1 MSRRPGVVGLLGL
14 ALLLLVQGGLA
25 QTLRVTTWSLQTPGT
40 GTNAAAANTNGIR
53 IPAAAAAL
61 KKLNPDVILLQQV
74 PDWAMCEELAEAL
87 KPAKYRVVTCSAFRD
102 ARGALRKQQAAI
114 LAKTGARPYF
124 SWSDIWRNRG
134 IQPLPGGFAFAA
146 LKIGQQR
153 IGLFSVQAAAAGGA
167 PAAKQQTPPTKQP
180 NPATPQE
187 RMAVTI
193 EQLLAQVGSISHW
206 ATNRVQG
213 IIVGGTFGLA
223 AGQDMALHDAPL
235 QLLQDAGFSD
245 AFEDAPAA
253 ARTTVRGKPGPVAD
267 YLFTLP
273 ASCTTNP
280 SVLRVQVSRRFPVTC
295 DVQLGLLTAALS
307 PVTVPASLPPPI
319 NAPVVQPVLPAI
331 SQTAT
336 AAPPVAPLSLLAPT
350 NAPKA
355 QAQAP
360 PPPQH
365 SKLSPQLLWIIS
377 TNLGLVALAA
387 TAVLLAWRRKSRL
400 PRPPALLTAGDEA
413 PSAYTV
419 VMGTRSAA
427 ESSSPGPRPAPAAA
441 PVIHIESPG
450 STHTETEALRR
461 RALAAE
467 QEAERAKALIRDGL
481 LPDLRNWLKHKLAHK
496 LITDRARMLE
506 TQQTAMRQAAA
517 VEQRLARLE
526 QQIQQQNR
534 SYVERIEQLTR
545 ELLVAKEE
553 NRELILARI
562 VMVKAEMAAARD
574 RLIAQEQAE
583 PGGGD

>member
-419 VMGTRSAA
+419 VMGTRTPPNPARPAPGPRRQPPRSFTSNRRAQRTRKPKPCAGAPWRLSRRPNAPKRSSATA
-427 ESSSPGPRPAPAAA
+427 SFLTCGTGSSISWPTSSSPTAHACWRRSKPPCARRPPSSSAWPASSSRSSSRTAVTSSASSNSPANSWSPRKRT
-441 PVIHIESPG
+441 G
-450 STHTETEALRR
+450 S
-461 RALAAE
+461 
-467 QEAERAKALIRDGL
+467 
-481 LPDLRNWLKHKLAHK
+481 
-496 LITDRARMLE
+496 
-506 TQQTAMRQAAA
+506 
-517 VEQRLARLE
+517 
-526 QQIQQQNR
+526 
-534 SYVERIEQLTR
+534 
-545 ELLVAKEE
+545 
-553 NRELILARI
+553 
-562 VMVKAEMAAARD
+562 
-574 RLIAQEQAE
+574 
-583 PGGGD
+583 